1 MTAEANGRARAN
13 DRATIEDVARYANVS
28 TATVSRLLN
37 GTSAVAEETASRI
50 YEAIEQLHYVAH
62 AAARGLASQ
71 KHHTIG
77 VIVPD
82 TSSYF
87 VASLLRGIT
96 EALLDSQYDTLIFV
110 TPTQVSIQSGR
121 PLPLGEHNTDGL
133 IVFNQLVSDDT
144 LRLLERRGLPL
155 VLLFREPP
163 DESHIPCINFEN
175 YQAAY
180 ELTEHLIVNCGRRR
194 IAFLRGLANF
204 PDSQWREN
212 GYRQAQLDHG
222 ITPDESLIAV
232 GGFRVQLAE
241 QVVQE
246 WMAEGREMDAIFA
259 ADDNMAMGAIKALR
273 QAGKSVPDD
282 IAVVGFNDDLPSRY
296 LSPALT
302 TVYAPAEE
310 VGRSAANTLL
320 ALMDGQP
327 IHEAIV
333 LPTHL
338 IIRQSCGSLSVPQSV
353 SLSAND

>member
-1 MTAEANGRARAN
+1 MNPATNGRSK
-13 DRATIEDVARYANVS
+13 ATIEDVAQRAGVS

-37 GTSAVAEETASRI
+37 GTGTVADETAGRV

-82 TSSYF
+82 TSSSF
-87 VASLLRGIT
+87 VATLLRGIT
-96 EALLDSQYDTLIFV
+96 EALGDSQYNTLIFV
-110 TPTQVSIQSGR
+110 TAEQVAIHSGH

-133 IVFNQLVSDDT
+133 IVFNQLVSNDT

-163 DESHIPCINFEN
+163 EESHIPCINFEN
-175 YQAAY
+175 YQASY
-180 ELTEHLIVNCGRRR
+180 ELTKHLIVNCGRRR
-194 IAFLRGLANF
+194 IAFLRGPANF
-204 PDSQWREN
+204 PDSQWRED
-212 GYRQAQLDHG
+212 GYRNALLDHG
-222 ITPDESLIAV
+222 LTPDESLIAV

-246 WMAEGREMDAIFA
+246 WMTEGREMDAIFA
-259 ADDNMAMGAIKALR
+259 ADDSMAMGALNALR
-273 QAGKSVPDD
+273 QAGKQVPEE

-310 VGRSAANTLL
+310 VGRSAAETLL
-320 ALMDGQP
+320 ALIDQQP
-327 IHEAIV
+327 TPENIV

-338 IIRQSCGSLSVPQSV
+338 VIRQSCGADIVIGNL
-353 SLSAND
+353 

>member
-1 MTAEANGRARAN
+1 M
-13 DRATIEDVARYANVS
+13 
-28 TATVSRLLN
+28 
-37 GTSAVAEETASRI
+37 
-50 YEAIEQLHYVAH
+50 
-62 AAARGLASQ
+62 
-71 KHHTIG
+71 
-77 VIVPD
+77 
-82 TSSYF
+82 
-87 VASLLRGIT
+87 
-96 EALLDSQYDTLIFV
+96 
-110 TPTQVSIQSGR
+110 
-121 PLPLGEHNTDGL
+121 
-133 IVFNQLVSDDT
+133 
-144 LRLLERRGLPL
+144 
-155 VLLFREPP
+155 
-163 DESHIPCINFEN
+163 
-175 YQAAY
+175 
-180 ELTEHLIVNCGRRR
+180 
-194 IAFLRGLANF
+194 
-204 PDSQWREN
+204 
-212 GYRQAQLDHG
+212 
-222 ITPDESLIAV
+222 